1 MLNLKRK
8 LAVALSGWYMWLFPL
23 FAIIISGALMV
34 EYFKQKGVEIKIIF
48 DDATGIQP
56 DKTRVRFRGVT
67 IGKVTRVT
75 ITEDMKDVVAHITLD
90 RDSKRFAV
98 DGSKFY
104 LVVPKVGFKGVSGL
118 ETLTEGN
125 YIMVQPGANQGPFKD
140 NFKGYIGKE
149 LGEAE
154 EDTVSYFLDT
164 EVAGSLSAGD
174 SVTFRGI
181 KIGSVGKVNLSKKAT
196 SVNVQLNI
204 QPRYTKLIRTN
215 TTFWRKMAVQAKL
228 GLFKSELNIAS
239 MDSFLSGGIELSTPM
254 EVGEVAK
261 PGTRF
266 YLFSNPPKKSETWN
280 PAIDF

>member
-1 MLNLKRK
+1 MLNLKHK
-8 LAVALSGWYMWLFPL
+8 LAAALSGWYIWLFPL

-34 EYFKQKGVEIKIIF
+34 EYFKQKGAEIKITF

-75 ITEDMKDVVAHITLD
+75 ITDDAKDVVAHITLD

-104 LVVPKVGFKGVSGL
+104 LVVPKVGFQGVSGL

-125 YIMVQPGANQGPFKD
+125 YITVQPGPNQGPFKD
-140 NFKGYIGKE
+140 SFKGHIGKE
-149 LGEAE
+149 IGDAE
-154 EDTVSYFLDT
+154 EDTVAYFLDT
-164 EVAGSLSAGD
+164 EAAGSLTVGD
-174 SVTFRGI
+174 RITFRGI

-204 QPRYTKLIRTN
+204 QPRYTKLIRSN
-215 TTFWRKMAVQAKL
+215 TAFWRKMAVQAKL
-228 GLFKSELNIAS
+228 GLFNSELKIGS
-239 MDSFLSGGIELSTPM
+239 LDSLLSGGIEIGTPM

-266 YLFSNPPKKSETWN
+266 YLLPTPPKNSEKWN